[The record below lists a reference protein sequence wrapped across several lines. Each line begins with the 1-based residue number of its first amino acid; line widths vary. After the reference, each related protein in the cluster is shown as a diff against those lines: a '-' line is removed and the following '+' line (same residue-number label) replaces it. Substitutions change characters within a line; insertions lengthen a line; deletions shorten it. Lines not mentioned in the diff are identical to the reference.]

1 VRWSGFRKPADM
13 SEDRQASPANRAEE
27 TVQAIAF
34 GDDSVLY
41 KVVPANAENATL
53 TCHVKLLELLFVSSR
68 VHVSAPCS
76 RTETTRVLYNRSF
89 VARLN
94 LSITYEQNS
103 NGYIHV
109 FEEHRQ

>member
-1 VRWSGFRKPADM
+1 M
-13 SEDRQASPANRAEE
+13 SEDRQASPANPAEE
-27 TVQAIAF
+27 TFQADAF
-34 GDDSVLY
+34 GDDGFLY

-53 TCHVKLLELLFVSSR
+53 TCHVKRLELLFVRLQYR

-94 LSITYEQNS
+94 LC
-103 NGYIHV
+103 
-109 FEEHRQ
+109 

>member
-1 VRWSGFRKPADM
+1 M

-53 TCHVKLLELLFVSSR
+53 TCHVKLLELLFVRLQSTFQHHAAEQRPQGCCIIVVLWPDSI
-68 VHVSAPCS
+68 SAD
-76 RTETTRVLYNRSF
+76 
-89 VARLN
+89 AK
-94 LSITYEQNS
+94 
-103 NGYIHV
+103 HW
-109 FEEHRQ
+109 